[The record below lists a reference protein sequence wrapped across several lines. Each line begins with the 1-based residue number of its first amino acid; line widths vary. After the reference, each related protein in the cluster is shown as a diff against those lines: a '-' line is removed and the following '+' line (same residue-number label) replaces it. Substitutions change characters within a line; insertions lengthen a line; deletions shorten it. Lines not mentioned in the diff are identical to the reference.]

1 MTTRAYSFAFLL
13 CTAIVLAP
21 GIVLAQSSIA
31 GVVKD
36 TSGAVL
42 PGVTVEASSD
52 VLIEKTRSAI
62 TDNNGQYRIVDLRPG
77 TYVVTFTL
85 QGFNTFKREG
95 LEIATEFNATVNAE
109 MRVGGLQE
117 TITVT
122 GESPIV
128 DVQSAKRQRTIDSE
142 LVQSLPTAK
151 GYAAIMV
158 LIPSMVQSG
167 GGVPNVQLSPGMVVF
182 GGRGGRGNEGRA
194 QVDGLNTGASL
205 NGGGVSGY
213 RQDVEN
219 AQEIAMTTAGGLGET
234 EVGGPTINIVPRTG
248 GNSFKSHFF
257 FTGLRGGM
265 QASNFSDALQKAG
278 LRTPAKTNYIYDT
291 SYSLG
296 GPIKQDKIWFYF
308 LGYYR
313 GSENTIP
320 GMFYNKNE
328 WDPTK
333 WGYVADTSRPAL
345 SGGRGPLQPAL
356 RMTFQVSRRDKLNV
370 FWDEQI
376 SNNSLGAG
384 SATSAPETG
393 GRNHGWQRVQQ
404 VKWTSTATNKLLL
417 EAGLGTY
424 LSNWNTRERYATDS
438 PLSVDAR
445 RNLIQVNEQCAGTL
459 ALDAFGRGGTC
470 ADNGGIA
477 GLTYRNQAT
486 WNADWIGAHT
496 WNSAATFVSGANSFK
511 VGYQGAYHADNRT
524 QEGGTNDLTYRFN
537 EGQPNQLTQRLEPYK
552 TFSRVRYNALYV
564 QDQLTRGRLTMSGA
578 LRYDHSWSYYP
589 EQSIGG
595 GGVRFLPDKFTWS
608 RTTGVIGYNDLT
620 PRMGVVYDLFGTG
633 KTAIKFNAGKY
644 LEAAVNG
651 NGNYSA
657 LLPSSRI
664 DLTQSRAW
672 TDVNGNYV
680 PDCNLLSGAAQSP
693 TTTGSIDI
701 CGQWGNPNFGKAVDA
716 NGNPIYSLSYAEKI
730 LKGWGTRPSDWQIG
744 FTLQQEILPRVSV
757 EVGYARRWLQN
768 FTVTDNLAVS
778 PADFDQF
785 SLVAPSD
792 PRLPGGGGYTISGLY
807 NVKSDKFAVAPN
819 QLRTYAPD
827 YGKISQVYN
836 GVDIN
841 INARM
846 RNGVQ
851 LQAGTTTG
859 QRVTDYCDVRGKLPE
874 QTGGFSTGSE
884 VNAYSPVNPFC
895 HVAPGMTTRF
905 TSAGTYTVPKLDVMV
920 SGTLQSSPAEPLQ
933 ANWTVSSAIVAQTL
947 GRPLSGGAA
956 NVTVNL
962 LAPDQMRGP
971 RVNQLDLRVGKV
983 LRLGRQRATV
993 SVDMFN
999 ALNADTVLT
1008 YNQNFTPNGAWLVPT
1023 SVLTARTAK
1032 ITVQYDF

>member
-1 MTTRAYSFAFLL
+1 MTKYACRVLICLL
-13 CTAIVLAP
+13 VMLAP
-21 GIVLAQSSIA
+21 SLVYAQSSIA

-52 VLIEKTRSAI
+52 VLIEKVRSAV

-85 QGFNTFKREG
+85 PGFNTFRREG
-95 LEIATEFNATVNAE
+95 LELASEFNATVNAE
-109 MRVGGLQE
+109 LRVGGLQE

-128 DVQSAKRQRTIDSE
+128 DVQSAKRQRTLDSE

-151 GYAAIMV
+151 GYAALMV
-158 LIPSMVQSG
+158 LIPSAVQSG

-219 AQEIAMTTAGGLGET
+219 AQEIAITTAGGLGEA

-248 GNSFKSHFF
+248 GNTFRSHFF
-257 FTGLRGGM
+257 FTGLRGAM
-265 QASNFSDALQKAG
+265 QASNFSKELQDAG

-296 GPIKQDKIWFYF
+296 GPIMRDKIWFYF

-333 WGYVADTSRPAL
+333 WGYVRDESRPAL

-356 RMTFQVSRRDKLNV
+356 RLTFQLTRRDKLNL

-384 SATSAPETG
+384 SATNAPETG

-404 VKWTSTATNKLLL
+404 VKWTATTTNKLLL

-424 LSNWNTRERYATDS
+424 LSNWNTRERYAEDS
-438 PLSVDAR
+438 PLSVEAR

-459 ALDAFGRGGTC
+459 QLDAFGRGGTC
-470 ADNGGIA
+470 DQNGGIA
-477 GLTYRNQAT
+477 GLNYRNQAT

-496 WNSAATFVSGANSFK
+496 WNAAGTFVSGANSLK
-511 VGYQGAYHADNRT
+511 VGYQGAFHADNRT

-537 EGQPNQLTQRLEPYK
+537 EGIPNQLTQRLEPFK

-564 QDQLTRGRLTMSGA
+564 QDQVTRGRLTVSGA

-595 GGVRFLPDKFTWS
+595 GGVRFQPVKFTWAE
-608 RTTGVIGYNDLT
+608 TKGVIGYNDIT

-633 KTAIKFNAGKY
+633 KTALKFNAGKY

-651 NGNYSA
+651 NGNYSQ

-664 DLTQSRAW
+664 QLTQNRAW
-672 TDVNGNYV
+672 TDSNGNYI
-680 PDCNLLSGAAQSP
+680 PDCDLTSPLAQNLTATGGDNCGAWA
-693 TTTGSIDI
+693 
-701 CGQWGNPNFGKAVDA
+701 NPNFGKAVDA
-716 NGNPIYSLSYAEKI
+716 NGNPIYSLGYDEKI

-744 FTLQQEILPRVSV
+744 VTLQQEILPRVSL
-757 EVGYARRWLQN
+757 EVGYQRRWLQN
-768 FTVTDNLAVS
+768 FTVTDNLAIS

-785 SLVAPSD
+785 SVVAPSD
-792 PRLPGGGGYTISGLY
+792 PRLPGGGGYTVAGLY
-807 NVKSDKFAVAPN
+807 NIKNERFSVAPN
-819 QLRTYAPD
+819 ELRTYAPD
-827 YGKISQVYN
+827 YGKISQVAN
-836 GVDIN
+836 GVDFQVI
-841 INARM
+841 ARM
-846 RNGVQ
+846 RNGIQ
-851 LQAGTTTG
+851 FQAGAATG
-859 QRVTDYCDVRGKLPE
+859 QRVTDYCEIRGLLPE
-874 QTGGFSTGSE
+874 QSTGFSTASE
-884 VNAYSPVNPFC
+884 VAAYSPVNPYC
-895 HVAPGMTTRF
+895 HIAAGITTRL
-905 TSAGTYTVPKLDVMV
+905 TSAGTYLVPKVDVMV
-920 SGTLQSSPAEPLQ
+920 SATFQSSPAEPLQ
-933 ANWTVSSAIVAQTL
+933 ANWTIPTLTVAQWL
-947 GRPLSGGAA
+947 GRPLAGGAQ
-956 NVTVNL
+956 NITVNL

-983 LRLGRQRATV
+983 LRFGQQRATV

-1008 YNQNFTPNGAWLVPT
+1008 YNQNFSPGPTGAWLVPT

>member
-1 MTTRAYSFAFLL
+1 VLWVVLA
-13 CTAIVLAP
+13 LAP
-21 GIVLAQSSIA
+21 GVAYAQSSIT
-31 GVVKD
+31 GVARD

-42 PGVTVEASSD
+42 PGVTVEAASD
-52 VLIEKTRSAI
+52 VLIEKVRTAV
-62 TDNNGQYRIVDLRPG
+62 TDGSGLYRIVDLRPG
-77 TYVVTFTL
+77 TYTVSFTL
-85 QGFNTFKREG
+85 PGFKTFRRDG
-95 LEIATEFNATVNAE
+95 VVLATDFNATVNGE
-109 MRVGGLQE
+109 MAVGGLEE

-128 DVQSAKRQRTIDSE
+128 DVQSARRQRTLDSD
-142 LVQSLPTAK
+142 LVQALPTAK
-151 GYAAIMV
+151 GYAGVMV

-219 AQEIAMTTAGGLGET
+219 AAEIAITTAGGLGET

-248 GNSFKSHFF
+248 GNTFRSHYFF
-257 FTGLRGGM
+257 SGLRGGM
-265 QASNFSDALQKAG
+265 QSSNYTDELKAAG

-296 GPIKQDKIWFYF
+296 GPIKRDKIWFYF

-313 GSENTIP
+313 GSENNIP

-328 WDPTK
+328 WIPSSYK
-333 WGYVADTSRPAL
+333 YEADESRPAI

-356 RMTFQVSRRDKLNV
+356 RLTFQVSQRDKLNV
-370 FWDEQI
+370 YWDEQV

-384 SATSAPETG
+384 SATSAPETA

-404 VKWTSTATNKLLL
+404 VKWTSTATSRLLL
-417 EAGLGTY
+417 DAGLGTY
-424 LSNWNTRERYATDS
+424 LSNWNTRERWAEDQ
-438 PLSVDAR
+438 PLSQDVR
-445 RNLIQVNEQCAGTL
+445 RGMVQVNEQCAATQP
-459 ALDAFGRGGTC
+459 LDRFGRGGTC
-470 ADNGGIA
+470 AQNGGIA
-477 GLTYRNQAT
+477 GLNYRNQSF

-496 WNSAATFVSGANSFK
+496 WNAAATLVSGSNSLK
-511 VGYQGAYHADNRT
+511 IGYQGAYHADNRA

-537 EGQPNQLTQRLEPYK
+537 NGIPNQLTQRLEAYR
-552 TFSRVRYNALYV
+552 TYSRVRYNAFYV
-564 QDQLTRGRLTMSGA
+564 QDQITRGRLTMTGA
-578 LRYDHSWSYYP
+578 VRYDHSWSYYP

-595 GGVRFLPDKFTWS
+595 PGVRFLPNQLTWEKS
-608 RTTGVIGYNDLT
+608 KGVIGYNDIT
-620 PRMGVVYDLFGTG
+620 PRAGVAYDVFGNG
-633 KTAIKFNAGKY
+633 KTAVKFNLGKY

-664 DLTQSRAW
+664 DLTQSRTW
-672 TDVNGNYV
+672 TDDNGNYI
-680 PDCNLLSGAAQSP
+680 PDCDLLSGASQDLRA
-693 TTTGSIDI
+693 GGGDF
-701 CGQWGNPNFGKAVDA
+701 CGAWANPNFGKAVDA
-716 NGNPIYSLSYAEKI
+716 SGKPIYSLGYAEKI
-730 LKGWGTRPSDWQIG
+730 LQGWGVRPSDWQIG
-744 FTLQQEILPRVSV
+744 ATLQQEILPRVSV
-757 EVGYARRWLQN
+757 EVGYTRRWLKN
-768 FTVTDNLAVS
+768 FTVTDNLAV
-778 PADFDQF
+778 AATDFDQF
-785 SLVAPSD
+785 DLVAPSD
-792 PRLPGGGGYTISGLY
+792 ARLPGGGGYTVSGLY
-807 NVKSDKFAVAPN
+807 NVKPALFSVAPN

-827 YGKISQVYN
+827 YGEITQVYN

-851 LQAGTTTG
+851 LQAGTSTG

-884 VNAYSPVNPFC
+884 VTAYSPVNPFC
-895 HVAPGMTTRF
+895 HVEPGMTTRF
-905 TSAGTYTVPKLDVMV
+905 TGAGSYIVPKIDVQLAA
-920 SGTLQSSPAEPLQ
+920 TFQSSPAEPLR
-933 ANWTVSSAIVAQTL
+933 ADWTVSSAIVQQTL
-947 GRPLSGGAA
+947 GRPLAGNAP

-971 RVNQLDLRVGKV
+971 RVNQLDMRIGKV
-983 LRLGRQRATV
+983 LRFGTQRATV

-1008 YNQNFTPNGAWLVPT
+1008 FNQAFTPGGQWLVPT